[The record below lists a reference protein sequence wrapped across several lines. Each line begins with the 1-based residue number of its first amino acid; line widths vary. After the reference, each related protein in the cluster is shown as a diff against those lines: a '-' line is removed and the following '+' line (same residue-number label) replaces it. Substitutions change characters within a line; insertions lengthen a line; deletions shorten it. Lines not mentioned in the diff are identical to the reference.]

1 MSILLTLVLSLV
13 LLDPVLGDDRA
24 PRLSVYPPVPGLE
37 PSPYYGLRVREVS
50 WSTCLGTDFV
60 DVVTSRLAKK
70 VGKIFSLSWPSA
82 QQRNSATPLG
92 CLTTSSIWTIL
103 VLFICL
109 LNKEPQMENSGTGAT
124 LMWTSKLSMAP
135 ELNSRCLNKMSSI
148 DVDMKKITRF
158 EIFWPG
164 DPTLEW
170 YHDKKCSRPPRYI
183 YVTCNSLRSKDCKT
197 IVNQSK
203 QMS

>member
-1 MSILLTLVLSLV
+1 MSTHYLFVCESVHTVYYTVQSVAQSFTSVPPNSARMVTWQISILLTLVPSLV
-13 LLDPVLGDDRA
+13 LLDPVLGDDQA
-24 PRLSVYPPVPGLE
+24 PHLSVYPPVPGLE

-50 WSTCLGTDFV
+50 WATCLGTDFV

-82 QQRNSATPLG
+82 RQRNSATPPG

-135 ELNSRCLNKMSSI
+135 ELNSRWLN
-148 DVDMKKITRF
+148 
-158 EIFWPG
+158 
-164 DPTLEW
+164 L
-170 YHDKKCSRPPRYI
+170 
-183 YVTCNSLRSKDCKT
+183 L
-197 IVNQSK
+197 
-203 QMS
+203 